1 MSSAQAASW
10 NGVMDLHTKLDD
22 GWTIV
27 GGQMVHLYCAEAGR
41 TPIRPTDDV
50 DTVIDVR
57 ARPNMLQIFTQ
68 TLVGLGFKAAGISA
82 EGIQH
87 RWVRD
92 EAVLDVLLPD
102 GVGEK
107 AASRTGATD
116 SPTIPTPG
124 GTQALERSESV
135 AVSVEGRVG
144 SVRRPTLVGALVMKA
159 AAHTAVGDPSKG
171 RHRSDFATLASLVA
185 ARDFRGIVLTK
196 KDRRR
201 LADMI
206 IATRADTEAM
216 AGIEDAGESLDRLE
230 RATTAASGT
239 P

>member
-1 MSSAQAASW
+1 
-10 NGVMDLHTKLDD
+10 
-22 GWTIV
+22 
-27 GGQMVHLYCAEAGR
+27 
-41 TPIRPTDDV
+41 
-50 DTVIDVR
+50 
-57 ARPNMLQIFTQ
+57 
-68 TLVGLGFKAAGISA
+68 
-82 EGIQH
+82 
-87 RWVRD
+87 
-92 EAVLDVLLPD
+92 
-102 GVGEK
+102 
-107 AASRTGATD
+107 
-116 SPTIPTPG
+116 
-124 GTQALERSESV
+124 
-135 AVSVEGRVG
+135 
-144 SVRRPTLVGALVMKA
+144 
-159 AAHTAVGDPSKG
+159 VGDPSKG